1 MCPLF
6 ALSAMYNKVCM
17 FQEVKAELWV
27 FARSDVSKVHY
38 GIAQKQVANGLLQWV
53 SNKLVYTCI
62 IVNAEE

>member
-38 GIAQKQVANGLLQWV
+38 GIAQKQVANGLLQ
-53 SNKLVYTCI
+53 
-62 IVNAEE
+62 